1 MMKNDVLV
9 DIYQITS
16 TEGTQNYTRVYQNIR
31 LILVPA
37 SQETIALYEN
47 APVGQTFEY
56 MMRSDA
62 VTSLK
67 GGSKFRVVAP
77 QRSGIPQNK
86 DFITI
91 NDAQVMNMGGRLS
104 LTGVCYQTE

>member
-9 DIYQITS
+9 DIYQIAT
-16 TEGTQNYTRVYQNIR
+16 TEGQQNFTRIHQNIR
-31 LILVPA
+31 VILVPA

-47 APVGQTFEY
+47 APVGQTYEY
-56 MMRSDA
+56 LIRSDA

-67 GGSKFRVVAP
+67 SNSKLRVVSP
-77 QRSGIPQNK
+77 QRSGIAQNK

-91 NDAQVMNMGGRLS
+91 NDAQIANMGGRLS